1 MPVILNN
8 RFLLLYGSQTGQAK
22 AIAEDIAEKAEAKG
36 LHADIHCLSQTEK
49 KFKIERESCV
59 VLVISTT
66 GDGEPPDTALKFVR
80 HLKKKT
86 LKNDYLSTLNYTL
99 LGLGDSNYTNFCNCG
114 KTLNQRLLELSAKPF
129 YPPGWADDAV
139 GLEVVAEPWIENLI
153 PAITHFLKLPL
164 DNNQSARS
172 STEIVPHII
181 SEIRVTSESSSNSD
195 TLIQDDD
202 IISVKII
209 NCKNVSNA
217 NNERSVANDSTKVDS
232 DSIVYNG
239 FPKERATNGSHID
252 LTSGSKITENT
263 SIRDCEI
270 VNGHSFSERLNGNTC
285 DISSDKVSTAI
296 MSDGVTANSLK
307 GNNAVNSSVGCKK
320 ESDTGSL
327 MNSVPPLSESSLTVP
342 ILSPEYLKVDFL
354 DTETVNVDELPLQNG
369 CSFPSAASP
378 VVMATV
384 QSIRTLTAP
393 SSVKKTLVVTIS
405 IAGTGITYRAG
416 DAISVVCPNP
426 PEEVEAL
433 LKRLGLQ
440 DKADTPIQIS
450 VIEGTKKKSA
460 AVPKHVPPKCTL
472 RHLFTTCL
480 DFREPPKKALLRA
493 LIEYTSDASHQRRL
507 QELCSKQGAGD
518 YTCFIREPSVGVLDL
533 LDCFTSCMPPVTCLI
548 EHLSRLQPRPYSV
561 CTSSRRYPDS
571 LQFVFNVVE
580 IPAGSGRSYHRKG
593 LCTGWLEGLRSGVS
607 AMSKAEDGGD
617 NRSEDSK
624 FSMTGDGDKT
634 GSEAMN
640 TGFGDS
646 EQLSLQMQNLSLNN
660 VKIPIFAR
668 TNQNFHLPDDLTI
681 PLILIGPGTGV
692 APLIGFLQERAE
704 LKRKNPEVHHGEVWL
719 FYGCRHRDRDYLF
732 RDTLEAFVTSV
743 VTRLC
748 VSFSRDDQPADAPRY
763 VQGNMRRHGSDLVT
777 LIQDKGACVY
787 VCGDARNMA
796 KDVNEAFVDIF
807 AEHKGLTKD
816 DSSGLLMKLRLE
828 KRYREDVWT

>member
-1 MPVILNN
+1 MNNPNESFLHGQRSSEGAMPVILNN

-172 STEIVPHII
+172 I
-181 SEIRVTSESSSNSD
+181 
-195 TLIQDDD
+195 
-202 IISVKII
+202 
-209 NCKNVSNA
+209 
-217 NNERSVANDSTKVDS
+217 
-232 DSIVYNG
+232 
-239 FPKERATNGSHID
+239 
-252 LTSGSKITENT
+252 
-263 SIRDCEI
+263 
-270 VNGHSFSERLNGNTC
+270 
-285 DISSDKVSTAI
+285 
-296 MSDGVTANSLK
+296 
-307 GNNAVNSSVGCKK
+307 GCKK

>member
-1 MPVILNN
+1 MNYPNESFFHGQRSSEGAMPVILNN

-86 LKNDYLSTLNYTL
+86 LKSDYLSTLNYTL

-172 STEIVPHII
+172 I
-181 SEIRVTSESSSNSD
+181 
-195 TLIQDDD
+195 
-202 IISVKII
+202 
-209 NCKNVSNA
+209 
-217 NNERSVANDSTKVDS
+217 
-232 DSIVYNG
+232 
-239 FPKERATNGSHID
+239 
-252 LTSGSKITENT
+252 
-263 SIRDCEI
+263 
-270 VNGHSFSERLNGNTC
+270 
-285 DISSDKVSTAI
+285 
-296 MSDGVTANSLK
+296 
-307 GNNAVNSSVGCKK
+307 GCKK
-320 ESDTGSL
+320 ERDTGSL

-384 QSIRTLTAP
+384 QSICTLTAP
-393 SSVKKTLVVTIS
+393 SSVKKALAVTIS
-405 IAGTGITYRAG
+405 IAGTGITYQAG

-440 DKADTPIQIS
+440 DKADTPMQIS

-472 RHLFTTCL
+472 HHLFTTCL

-493 LIEYTSDASHQRRL
+493 LMEYTSDASHQRRL
-507 QELCSKQGAGD
+507 QELCSKQGAVD

-668 TNQNFHLPDDLTI
+668 TNQNFHQPDDLTI

-732 RDTLEAFVTSV
+732 RDTLEAFVTSSV

-763 VQGNMRRHGSDLVT
+763 VQDNMRRHGGDLVT

-796 KDVNEAFVDIF
+796 KDVNETFVDIF

-816 DSSGLLMKLRLE
+816 DISGLFMKLRLE